1 MSEPDLD
8 LVVFGATS
16 VTGRRVAAYLA
27 ERTAGTEL
35 RWAAAARDLV
45 KLDRTLGESGIET
58 PEVIAANVDDPRSL
72 QAMAART
79 RVVVNLV
86 GPYTRFGTPVIE
98 ACVGAGAD
106 YVDLTGELPFV
117 RRTIDAFD
125 RRAREAG
132 VKLVQVCGFEALPA
146 DLGVLLVAEAAAE
159 RWGERL
165 AEVELEF
172 VVTATPPGMPRA
184 SDLFSGGTI
193 QSMAEITGDPD
204 AAGITDPALLVDD
217 PAAAAAIRERSP
229 IRVRPRRGAG
239 GSVIAP
245 MSPAAF
251 INPAVIHRTAT
262 LVAAESG
269 ARFEPF
275 RYREGMAI
283 GGPAPTLPLRLVAAG
298 ALSGVQASMAAAA
311 RSNPAVRKRLSGVM
325 RRRLP
330 GSGFGPAADR
340 LEDWRWRISI
350 AAGTDGGH
358 ELGVEIDAE
367 GHPGYLATAR
377 MLGEAGLALADR
389 ENTPDRA
396 GCLTPATAIGTA
408 GIERFERAKLRFA
421 LSPA

>member
-146 DLGVLLVAEAAAE
+146 DLGVLLAAEAAAQ

-229 IRVRPRRGAG
+229 IQVRPRRGTG

-283 GGPAPTLPLRLVAAG
+283 GGPGPTLPLRLFAAG

-311 RSNPAVRKRLSGVM
+311 RSNPAVRERLSGVM

-340 LEDWRWRISI
+340 LEDWRWGISI
-350 AAGTDGGH
+350 AARTDGGH

-377 MLGEAGLALADR
+377 MLGEAGLALADPQT
-389 ENTPDRA
+389 TPDRA

-408 GIERFERAKLRFA
+408 GIERFEQAKLRFA
-421 LSPA
+421 LSPV